1 MALWVRTQDRF
12 ELAKINSVYAGY
24 QEKDKDYV
32 IMGEKY
38 NGGARLG
45 SYATKERALE
55 VLDEIQSKIKQ
66 QFIVKSSALM
76 SLKDIDKEE
85 NRLTWKYDKEF
96 IMQDSGFE
104 IVPIN
109 DGTIVYEMPKK

>member
-1 MALWVRTQDRF
+1 MELWVRTQSRF

-32 IMGEKY
+32 IMGEKH

-55 VLDEIQSKIKQ
+55 VLDEIMWH
-66 QFIVKSSALM
+66 L
-76 SLKDIDKEE
+76 
-85 NRLTWKYDKEF
+85 
-96 IMQDSGFE
+96 SGNWFGD
-104 IVPIN
+104 V
-109 DGTIVYEMPKK
+109 VYEMPKK

>member
-32 IMGEKY
+32 IMGQKH

-55 VLDEIQSKIKQ
+55 VLDEIQDI
-66 QFIVKSSALM
+66 
-76 SLKDIDKEE
+76 LKPKVLVNTYNVEQA
-85 NRLTWKYDKEF
+85 EF
-96 IMQDSGFE
+96 C
-104 IVPIN
+104 
-109 DGTIVYEMPKK
+109 DGTQIIKPMIDDVQTHFVSSYVYEMPEK

>member
-1 MALWVRTQDRF
+1 MGLWVRTQARF

-32 IMGEKY
+32 IMGEKH

-55 VLDEIQSKIKQ
+55 VLDEIMWHLSRNL
-66 QFIVKSSALM
+66 FGDV
-76 SLKDIDKEE
+76 
-85 NRLTWKYDKEF
+85 
-96 IMQDSGFE
+96 
-104 IVPIN
+104 
-109 DGTIVYEMPKK
+109 VYEMPKK

>member
-1 MALWVRTQDRF
+1 MELWVRTQSRF

-32 IMGEKY
+32 IMGEKH

-55 VLDEIQSKIKQ
+55 VLNEIQ
-66 QFIVKSSALM
+66 
-76 SLKDIDKEE
+76 
-85 NRLTWKYDKEF
+85 EF
-96 IMQDSGFE
+96 IEKRGE
-104 IVPIN
+104 N
-109 DGTIVYEMPKK
+109 YLLTNKDGIITGQKHYGLVYEMPEQ

>member
-1 MALWVRTQDRF
+1 MGLWVRTQARF

-32 IMGEKY
+32 IMGEKH

-55 VLDEIQSKIKQ
+55 VLDEI
-66 QFIVKSSALM
+66 M
-76 SLKDIDKEE
+76 W
-85 NRLTWKYDKEF
+85 RLSRNWFGD
-96 IMQDSGFE
+96 
-104 IVPIN
+104 V
-109 DGTIVYEMPKK
+109 VYEMPEK

>member
-1 MALWVRTQDRF
+1 MALWVRTQTRY

-32 IMGEKY
+32 IMGEKH

-55 VLDEIQSKIKQ
+55 VLDEI
-66 QFIVKSSALM
+66 M
-76 SLKDIDKEE
+76 W
-85 NRLTWKYDKEF
+85 RLSRNWLGD
-96 IMQDSGFE
+96 
-104 IVPIN
+104 V
-109 DGTIVYEMPKK
+109 VYEMPKK

>member
-1 MALWVRTQDRF
+1 MELWVRTQTRF

-32 IMGEKY
+32 IMGEKH

-55 VLDEIQSKIKQ
+55 VLDEI
-66 QFIVKSSALM
+66 M
-76 SLKDIDKEE
+76 W
-85 NRLTWKYDKEF
+85 RLSRNWLGD
-96 IMQDSGFE
+96 
-104 IVPIN
+104 V
-109 DGTIVYEMPKK
+109 VYEMPKK

>member
-1 MALWVRTQDRF
+1 MELWVRTQARY

-32 IMGEKY
+32 IMGEKH

-55 VLDEIQSKIKQ
+55 VLDEI
-66 QFIVKSSALM
+66 M
-76 SLKDIDKEE
+76 W
-85 NRLTWKYDKEF
+85 RLSRNWLGD
-96 IMQDSGFE
+96 
-104 IVPIN
+104 V
-109 DGTIVYEMPKK
+109 VYEMPKK

>member
-1 MALWVRTQDRF
+1 MELWVRTQTRF

-32 IMGEKY
+32 IMGEKH

-55 VLDEIQSKIKQ
+55 VLDEIQAVLECVHTTDD
-66 QFIVKSSALM
+66 VK
-76 SLKDIDKEE
+76 KEVVIGA
-85 NRLTWKYDKEF
+85 NMF
-96 IMQDSGFE
+96 
-104 IVPIN
+104 
-109 DGTIVYEMPKK
+109 YEMPEK

>member
-32 IMGEKY
+32 IMGQKH

-55 VLDEIQSKIKQ
+55 VLDEIMWCLGRKWHG
-66 QFIVKSSALM
+66 
-76 SLKDIDKEE
+76 
-85 NRLTWKYDKEF
+85 NY
-96 IMQDSGFE
+96 
-104 IVPIN
+104 
-109 DGTIVYEMPKK
+109 VYEMPKK